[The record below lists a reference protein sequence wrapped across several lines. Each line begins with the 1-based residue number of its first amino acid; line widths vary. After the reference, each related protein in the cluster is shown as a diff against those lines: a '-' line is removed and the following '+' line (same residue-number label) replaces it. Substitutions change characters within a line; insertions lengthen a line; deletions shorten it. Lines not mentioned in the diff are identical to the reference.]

1 MNEQNSIISKINN
14 TIQNN
19 SNSITSLLNEVFN
32 YLSNEIISIN
42 EKILV
47 IERNHQVILKENKEK
62 VYNQK
67 KIRFSGGNENIN
79 DYNKIDILKDKE
91 ELFDCSNKKEDLNE
105 NYILKIKSQ
114 VDVMNRKNKISNFET
129 ESVVNDDIIKDN
141 KSFIK
146 NEKVNLDQ
154 KEYIKDNDNFSNK
167 KENMIINNEKITNT
181 IEDSSKYSK
190 VKKISLIIDQQEN
203 INLDNNPRKTT
214 KNGQENEKIMS
225 RLTNLEEILN
235 NQDIVIKNML
245 LRVEEKQTFNNMIS
259 NDNSNNINSNII
271 DYISIFEKKFEMKEK
286 NLEKEIKENEEWISK
301 LKNDSQIL
309 MKLIK
314 NIEKNIKEEKEDK
327 EQKEIKKNKVN
338 DNTSDIKEIF
348 DIENKN
354 KFEFE
359 LCDAINRILR
369 IESKIDENTEKR
381 NVSMENDNEKFTSL
395 EIKVKT
401 LIKRQNEYEK
411 EVQNL
416 LLNMNINSIRD
427 SISKLNEGLNLK
439 EDQVKCLEY
448 KDKLSLLESQIEYI
462 KDEIAILTEVSKE
475 MSTIQNLN
483 KKIEN
488 LNFDI
493 KNIRS
498 LATNGK
504 DYGKQFLNTIN
515 NELAKYLEI
524 KSFESF
530 SEQLRKEYKSL
541 ENFIFT
547 VRRQNEEVMSSIQTK
562 VSIDELKKLEDVFY
576 VRIEELKSLF
586 LKRFADKSEMNKNYK
601 YLDKSIKSLSNEVH
615 LRLNKPGDGWILAKK
630 PIDNYQCASCET
642 ILGDLKEK
650 KSKEDSK
657 RYQVNKLLPE
667 KDKLDDVSRMSK
679 SVIKK
684 RILNDNLSMSR
695 HLLNEQ
701 NEVISNISNY
711 NLILEENNNNE
722 TTEIINIYK
731 IRK

>member
-1 MNEQNSIISKINN
+1 MNEQHSIISKINN

-19 SNSITSLLNEVFN
+19 SNSLTSLLNELFN

-47 IERNHQVILKENKEK
+47 IERNYQVTLKENKQERG
-62 VYNQK
+62 YIQK
-67 KIRFSGGNENIN
+67 KIKFSSGNENVN
-79 DYNKIDILKDKE
+79 DYNQIDFIKDNE
-91 ELFDCSNKKEDLNE
+91 EIFYSSNRKEDLNE
-105 NYILKIKSQ
+105 SYIFKIESQ
-114 VDVMNRKNKISNFET
+114 VDVMNKINKASKIET
-129 ESVVNDDIIKDN
+129 ESVVVYDNIKDN
-141 KSFIK
+141 NYNKK
-146 NEKVNLDQ
+146 EKINLDQ
-154 KEYIKDNDNFSNK
+154 KEYVKDNNVCNEN
-167 KENMIINNEKITNT
+167 ENMRMDHEKIMNT
-181 IEDSSKYSK
+181 IEDNSKYYK
-190 VKKISLIIDQQEN
+190 IKKNSLIIDQQEN
-203 INLDNNPRKTT
+203 VNLDNNRRRTIN
-214 KNGQENEKIMS
+214 NGEGNEKIMS

-235 NQDIVIKNML
+235 NQDIIIKNIL
-245 LRVEEKQTFNNMIS
+245 LRIEEKQIFNNIAS
-259 NDNSNNINSNII
+259 NDNNNNINSNII
-271 DYISIFEKKFEMKEK
+271 NYISMFEKKFEMKER
-286 NLEKEIKENEEWISK
+286 NLEREIKENDNWISK
-301 LKNDSQIL
+301 LKNDSQNL

-314 NIEKNIKEEKEDK
+314 NIEKNIKEDKEEKEF
-327 EQKEIKKNKVN
+327 KNKLN
-338 DNTSDIKEIF
+338 DNTSDMKEIS
-348 DIENKN
+348 DKENKN
-354 KFEFE
+354 KIEFEFE
-359 LCDAINRILR
+359 LENAITRIYI
-369 IESKIDENTEKR
+369 IESKIDEITEKKKE
-381 NVSMENDNEKFTSL
+381 SMENDNEKLISL
-395 EIKVKT
+395 GIKVKN

-411 EVQNL
+411 EIQNL
-416 LLNMNINSIRD
+416 LLNMNINSIRE
-427 SISKLNEGLNLK
+427 SISKLNEGLNMK

-448 KDKLSLLESQIEYI
+448 KEKLSLLESQMEYI

-475 MSTIQNLN
+475 ISIIPNLN

-515 NELAKYLEI
+515 NELGKYLEI

-547 VRRQNEEVMSSIQTK
+547 VRRQNEEVISSIQTK
-562 VSIDELKKLEDVFY
+562 VSTDELKKLEDVFY
-576 VRIEELKSLF
+576 VRIDELKSVF
-586 LKRFADKSEMNKNYK
+586 LKKFADKSEMNKNYK
-601 YLDKSIKSLSNEVH
+601 YLDNSIKSLSNEVH
-615 LRLNKPGDGWILAKK
+615 LRLNKPGDGWILAKR

-657 RYQVNKLLPE
+657 RCQVNKFLPDKE
-667 KDKLDDVSRMSK
+667 KSDISRMSK

-711 NLILEENNNNE
+711 NLILEENNNDE
-722 TTEIINIYK
+722 TTEIVNIYK
-731 IRK
+731 INK